1 MLPVS
6 HYAAVTLLFF
16 QALQNAENF
25 SLKLEE

>member
-16 QALQNAENF
+16 QALQNAED
-25 SLKLEE
+25 SCLKLEE